1 MPCGTIRRPGS
12 EDGMIGNIARLLL
25 MAALLA
31 GAAAPEARADATG
44 WAVTLETQKREG
56 GTEQIPATIL
66 KPDGSGPF
74 PAIVML
80 HDCSGLG
87 SRSSGAPRRW
97 ADFLTPLGYVVI
109 MPDSFSSRG
118 FPEGICTASAE
129 TPIEQ
134 LRRTFPIQRMYDAYA
149 ALAYL
154 RAQPFVD
161 GAHVGVMGGSHGGS
175 STLISMVEPA
185 AGLLAAEKRAGF
197 AAGIALYPGCGDR
210 YGLWS
215 VRRELGDHGPVIAY
229 DGVYRP
235 IGPLLILA
243 GEKDDWTPA
252 RDCQALAERSH
263 AAGFPVDIV
272 VYAGARHSFDSA
284 ARVNFNPNRRNVN
297 APDRRGATTG
307 GDPDAWADSKTR
319 VAAFFART
327 LKGNTN

>member
-1 MPCGTIRRPGS
+1 MV
-12 EDGMIGNIARLLL
+12 GNIARVFLS
-25 MAALLA
+25 AALLA
-31 GAAAPEARADATG
+31 GAAVASARADVTG
-44 WAVTLETQKREG
+44 WAVTLETQKRDG
-56 GTEQIPATIL
+56 GTEQIPATVL

-87 SRSSGAPRRW
+87 ARSSGAPRRW
-97 ADFLTPLGYVVI
+97 ADFLTQMGYVVI
-109 MPDSFSSRG
+109 LPDSFSTRG
-118 FPEGICTASAE
+118 FPEGVCTAPLD
-129 TPIEQ
+129 TPVEQ
-134 LRRTFPIQRMYDAYA
+134 MRRTYPIQRMYDAYA

-175 STLISMVEPA
+175 STLEAMVEPA
-185 AGLLAAEKRAGF
+185 TAQGLLVAEKRKGF

-215 VRRELGDHGPVIAY
+215 VKRELGDHGPVLAY
-229 DGVYRP
+229 DGLYRP
-235 IGPLLILA
+235 IGPLLILV

-263 AAGFPVDIV
+263 EAGLTVDIV

-284 ARVNFNPNRRNVN
+284 ARVYFNPNRRNLN
-297 APDRRGATTG
+297 APDRHGATTG
-307 GDPDAWADSKTR
+307 GDPAAWADSKER
-319 VAAFFART
+319 IAAFFART
-327 LKGNTN
+327 LKGKAD